1 MLKKSLRV
9 IVFLSVVAI
18 SQNSLSENNYE
29 KDLIGIW
36 AMNPIIEPV
45 KGAANVTQYNQ
56 DGSYHLFDYICT
68 GDGHFTRDPSHDSRG
83 RWRIEGN
90 DIITTPG
97 EPEELKKLA
106 VMADELRAK
115 LDSLSPEK
123 RKILRNTA
131 PKDIL
136 NIIDGNY
143 PEGRETIIAL
153 SNTTMKSK
161 QEWILGSYMNFTS
174 IKVNEVKP
182 SCEKFNAKM

>member
-1 MLKKSLRV
+1 LKKLLRV
-9 IVFLSVVAI
+9 TVFLSSAAI
-18 SQNSLSENNYE
+18 SQNSFSENNYE
-29 KDLIGIW
+29 KNLIGIW
-36 AMNPIIEPV
+36 AMNPILEPV

-90 DIITTPG
+90 NIITTPG

-106 VMADELRAK
+106 VMADELRTK
-115 LDSLSPEK
+115 LDSESPEK
-123 RKILRNTA
+123 RKMLRSAA

-143 PEGRETIIAL
+143 PEGTETIITL
-153 SNTTMKSK
+153 SSTTMKSK
-161 QEWILGSYMNFTS
+161 QEWILGSYMHFTS
-174 IKVNEVKP
+174 IRVNEVKP
-182 SCEKFNAKM
+182 SCDKFNVQM